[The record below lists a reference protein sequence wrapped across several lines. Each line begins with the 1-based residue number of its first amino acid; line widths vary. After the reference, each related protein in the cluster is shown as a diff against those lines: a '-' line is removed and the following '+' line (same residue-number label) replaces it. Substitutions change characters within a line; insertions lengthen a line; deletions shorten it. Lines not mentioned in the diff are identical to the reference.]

1 MADGEKDHNGN
12 DDLDHRETERWLADV
27 RRCGTMELH
36 RLRLTVD
43 REYAERRRATEAAA
57 TEYER
62 AAGRGASGRG
72 AIIRIPVVV
81 HVIYNST
88 TENISDTQI
97 HNQIDVLNTDFRL
110 LNSITDLTTDFSP
123 VAADARIEF
132 GLAVRDPQC
141 NPTTGITR
149 TFTSQTSWPDFSDA
163 MKSAATGGHDPW
175 PSDRYLNIWTIAN
188 GGSFIGW
195 AEFPGGPANIDGV
208 VIRHGVFGTGGT
220 VPATSAFNGGRTAT
234 HEIGHWLNLIHIW
247 GDEDGCVNSDN
258 VADTPNQADANFGC
272 PTHPSPS
279 CGNAGDMFQNYMDY
293 SDDGCYRLFT
303 VGQVDRMRA
312 ALNTARTGILGSAGL
327 VPPPSGGGVAD
338 LWIRDTADDVGTEP
352 NPTTDV
358 MYISPDIWVRQQDD
372 GIADQTHQNA
382 EYRPAGSGSNFVYVR
397 VRNSSCA
404 TSASGTL
411 KLYWAKASS
420 GLSWPAPWD
429 GSVTSPAL
437 MGDSIGTQP
446 VTVAGGGSV
455 IVTFPWSPPN
465 PADYASF
472 GADSTHFCLLARIE
486 TSATAPFGMTSAETS
501 DLWAN
506 VKNNN
511 NIAWK
516 NISVVDEQP
525 GGGRMESMLVARWR
539 TWNEPGSCSFRVTRK
554 AAASSTGVVC
564 SSAST
569 RACATH
575 GSAAAGRPRGSRRFG
590 TTSSSGVRV
599 GWVLRQLRV
608 RAGPAVSVGRP
619 VHPALKTSAPLRP
632 AVARCRATR
641 RRTRDRRC
649 AVRVRGDRAR
659 AHAIPHLS
667 RVRVGRCR
675 LAAGLRAAAAALNA
689 LNAPPF
695 IGRWVRS
702 YEEGTE
708 DAQVY
713 RPESYP
719 FPPARGR
726 AAIEI
731 HADGTFVD
739 TWIGPIEGTPP
750 EIGTWTSTDGRT
762 GNVDRSGKSSIT
774 FVIEDLD
781 DGSQRVVVRRRNP
794 DARPS
799 V

>member
-279 CGNAGDMFQNYMDY
+279 CGNVGDMFQNYMDY

-525 GGGRMESMLVARWR
+525 GGGRMESMLVGAVENVER
-539 TWNEPGSCSFRVTRK
+539 TRLVFVSRDPKGRSVFDWGRVLVRLDKSLRDAWERGGGETSGIKEVWDDEFLVSESGGFFDSFAFEPGLPYRLDVQFI
-554 AAASSTGVVC
+554 
-564 SSAST
+564 
-569 RACATH
+569 
-575 GSAAAGRPRGSRRFG
+575 PRSRRVHHSG
-590 TTSSSGVRV
+590 LLSLDVEQRADERVIGGVRFEFV
-599 GWVLRQLRV
+599 VT
-608 RAGPAVSVGRP
+608 APA
-619 VHPALKTSAPLRP
+619 
-632 AVARCRATR
+632 
-641 RRTRDRRC
+641 
-649 AVRVRGDRAR
+649 

-719 FPPARGR
+719 FPPARPSG
-726 AAIEI
+726 
-731 HADGTFVD
+731 
-739 TWIGPIEGTPP
+739 
-750 EIGTWTSTDGRT
+750 
-762 GNVDRSGKSSIT
+762 DR
-774 FVIEDLD
+774 DPRRRD
-781 DGSQRVVVRRRNP
+781 VRRRADRTHRGNAAG
-794 DARPS
+794 DRDVDVHRRANR
-799 V
+799 